1 MCRLVGMTWECRLLG
16 EGMIKTHHTLLGLA
30 CAAALMPAVC
40 CADKVPAT
48 VQELADSV
56 ARTRDSHGQPFAI
69 IDKVRARLIVFQPD
83 GQVHGSSP
91 ILLGSARGDD
101 SVPGIG
107 QRKIQDIRPAERTTP
122 AGRFA
127 IEPGRNAQGDD
138 IFWIDYDAAVSMH
151 RVRATNPKERRL
163 ERLATAT
170 PADNRISYGCINVPV
185 AFFNTVVKPVFHG
198 RRGVMYVLPET
209 RSPRDVFSALKANK
223 PGS

>member
-1 MCRLVGMTWECRLLG
+1 MHWLGWERQLLMAGMT
-16 EGMIKTHHTLLGLA
+16 KTHTLLCGLA
-30 CAAALMPAVC
+30 CTLALIPAIGSAAAS
-40 CADKVPAT
+40 ADP
-48 VQELADSV
+48 VQQLADSV
-56 ARTRDSHGQPFAI
+56 AQTRDTQGQPFAI
-69 IDKVRARLIVFQPD
+69 IDKARARLFVFQPD
-83 GQVHGSSP
+83 GRVQGSSP
-91 ILLGSARGDD
+91 VLLGSARGDA

-107 QRKIQDIRPAERTTP
+107 QRKIADIRPAERTTP

-127 IEPGRNAQGDD
+127 IEPGRNAQGED

-185 AFFNTVVKPVFHG
+185 AFFDTVVKPIFQA

-209 RSPRDVFSALKANK
+209 PSGRDVFSALKTNK

>member
-1 MCRLVGMTWECRLLG
+1 MTWERQLLR
-16 EGMIKTHHTLLGLA
+16 EGMIKTQRLVFGLA

-40 CADKVPAT
+40 CAGKVSAS

-69 IDKVRARLIVFQPD
+69 IDKVQAQLVVFQPD
-83 GQVHGSSP
+83 GQVQGSSP
-91 ILLGSARGDD
+91 ILLGSARGDG

-107 QRKIQDIRPAERTTP
+107 QRKMEDIRPAERTTP

-127 IEPGRNAQGDD
+127 IEPGRNAQGED
-138 IFWIDYDAAVSMH
+138 IFWIDYEAAVSMH

-185 AFFNTVVKPVFHG
+185 AFFNTVVKPVFQG
-198 RRGVMYVLPET
+198 RQGVMYVLPET
-209 RSPRDVFSALKANK
+209 RSPREVFSALKANK